1 MLMILNAVVK
11 LSKENLID
19 AVYCSLACF
28 CTVHLSKRKS
38 NFPHIQYKEIQNEAV
53 AKSYMT
59 DGLLIYGEIVAHF
72 LIY

>member
-1 MLMILNAVVK
+1 MIFNAVVK

-28 CTVHLSKRKS
+28 STVYWSKRKS
-38 NFPHIQYKEIQNEAV
+38 NFPHIQYREIQNGAV

-59 DGLLIYGEIVAHF
+59 DLLLIYGEIVAHF
-72 LIY
+72 FIY